1 MKAKTQVLAIIPARG
16 GSKGLAGKNIRPFA
30 GIPLIAH
37 SILFAR
43 LCPEIGRVVVSTD
56 SAEIADISKEYGAEV
71 PFLRPP
77 ELSQDRT
84 PLWPVLRHALIES
97 EKSGACYQ
105 FLLLLD
111 PTSPARLPEDVHDA
125 LERLQTAKTFDG
137 IIGVSQPE
145 FNPIWHCVF
154 EQEGQMVDLFEEA
167 AKLNCR
173 QEVPVVYRI
182 NGLLYIWRTE
192 FMRKTHENWRGN
204 GRHMIHEIPEL
215 RAISIDDLQEF
226 RRAEAL
232 VNEGLISFPW
242 ITKEQV
248 QR

>member
-1 MKAKTQVLAIIPARG
+1 
-16 GSKGLAGKNIRPFA
+16 
-30 GIPLIAH
+30 
-37 SILFAR
+37 
-43 LCPEIGRVVVSTD
+43 
-56 SAEIADISKEYGAEV
+56 
-71 PFLRPP
+71 
-77 ELSQDRT
+77 
-84 PLWPVLRHALIES
+84 
-97 EKSGACYQ
+97 
-105 FLLLLD
+105 
-111 PTSPARLPEDVHDA
+111 
-125 LERLQTAKTFDG
+125 
-137 IIGVSQPE
+137 GVSQPE

-154 EQEGQMVDLFEEA
+154 EQEGEMVDLFEEA